1 MKTNEMESFRQQ
13 LMELGRRL
21 QGDVDALADETFHK
35 TDGKA
40 TGNLSNMPVED
51 RGELGS
57 DNLDEEVTIGL
68 LEKEGLRLGEIN
80 AALERIDEGS
90 FGCCEECHREISQKR
105 LKAIPFARRCIECAR
120 KAQQVKTA
128 SPGNL

>member
-1 MKTNEMESFRQQ
+1 MKKNEMGSFRQQ
-13 LMELGRRL
+13 LLELGRRL
-21 QGDVDALADETFHK
+21 QGDVDTLTDETFHK

-40 TGNLSNMPVED
+40 MGNRSNMHVED
-51 RGELGS
+51 RAELGC
-57 DNLDEEVTIGL
+57 DNFDEEVTIGL

-80 AALERIDEGS
+80 AAVERIDEGS
-90 FGCCEECHREISQKR
+90 FGRCEECDQEISHKR

-120 KAQQVKTA
+120 KAQQGEAA